1 VLSAELSN
9 LLESWGTGTDMAQS
23 HEGAPR
29 EELGDMPRSEE
40 MVLRDEQRLLYMLAL
55 TCLPFW
61 VVDSLSVGRP
71 AWDTLALRL
80 GWAGLTGAMGWALRW
95 VEPSRRRGV
104 RTLAGV
110 VVPNLFLGLVVYRLG
125 GTDTPLFSW
134 LFVMP
139 LMTFTVSRGELWQGV
154 LSTLLPMVSAGTLM
168 GLEGMA
174 PVPMVTR
181 LLLLLGA
188 GAVGMQMSF
197 FYRRLR
203 QAQARAEE
211 DDQRVV
217 QEALDASQAR
227 ALEAERLAQ
236 VGRLAAGVA
245 HEVKNPL
252 AYVQANLR
260 FLLEEWR
267 QPTTGANDTE
277 YTEALQET
285 MQGVERIHQIVKDLT
300 ALSRAEE
307 TVEGVG
313 RCELVPVIDAS
324 MRLASVRLKSLV
336 RLAVEVPP
344 EAVAKAEPRR
354 LGQVLL
360 NLLLNA
366 ADAIEDAKVQ
376 DGRVAVRAEVVGQW
390 VRVVVED
397 NGPGIAEEN
406 LPRLFA
412 TFFTTKAPGKGT
424 GLGLALSR
432 QYVESFG
439 GTLRAENRPEG
450 GARFI
455 VELPVA

>member
-1 VLSAELSN
+1 VFSAELSI
-9 LLESWGTGTDMAQS
+9 LLESWGTGTAMTQQDG
-23 HEGAPR
+23 GAPR
-29 EELGDMPRSEE
+29 EASGEKARSEE
-40 MVLRDEQRLLYMLAL
+40 LVLRDEQRLLYMVAL

-61 VVDSLSVGRP
+61 VVDSLSVMRP
-71 AWDTLALRL
+71 TWDTLALRL
-80 GWAGLTGAMGWALRW
+80 GWAGLTGAMSWSLRW
-95 VEPSRRRGV
+95 LGPSPRRLV
-104 RTLAGV
+104 RAVAGV
-110 VVPNLFLGLVVYRLG
+110 VVPNVFLGLVVYRLG
-125 GTDTPLFSW
+125 GVSSPLFSW
-134 LFVMP
+134 FFVMP
-139 LMTFTVSRGELWQGV
+139 LMTLSLSRGELWQGM
-154 LSTLLPMVSAGTLM
+154 LSTLLPMVAVGTLM
-168 GLEGMA
+168 GLEGMEA
-174 PVPMVTR
+174 GPMVTR

-203 QAQARAEE
+203 LARTRAEDE
-211 DDQRVV
+211 QRAVE
-217 QEALDASQAR
+217 EALVASQAR
-227 ALEAERLAQ
+227 ALQAERLAQ

-267 QPTTGANDTE
+267 QPATGADDTE

-324 MRLASVRLKSLV
+324 VRLASVRLKSLV

-344 EAVAKAEPRR
+344 EVVAKAEPRR

-376 DGRVAVRAEVVGQW
+376 DGRVAVRAEVVGER
-390 VRVVVED
+390 VRVLVED
-397 NGPGIAEEN
+397 NGPGIAAEH
-406 LPRLFA
+406 LPRLFT
-412 TFFTTKAPGKGT
+412 TFFTTKEPGKGT

-432 QYVESFG
+432 QYVEAFG

>member
-1 VLSAELSN
+1 
-9 LLESWGTGTDMAQS
+9 MAQR

-29 EELGDMPRSEE
+29 EGPGDRPSGDEL
-40 MVLRDEQRLLYMLAL
+40 VLRDEQRLLYLLAL
-55 TCLPFW
+55 TCLPLW
-61 VVDSLSVGRP
+61 LVDSLSVGRP
-71 AWDTLALRL
+71 TWDTLALRL

-95 VEPSRRRGV
+95 LEPSRRRGV
-104 RTLAGV
+104 RMVAGM
-110 VVPNLFLGLVVYRLG
+110 VVPNIFLGLVVYRLG
-125 GTDTPLFSW
+125 GTGNPLFHW
-134 LFVMP
+134 FFMMP
-139 LMTFTVSRGELWQGV
+139 LMTLSVSRGELWQGA
-154 LSTLLPMVSAGTLM
+154 LSTLLPMGVAGTLM

-174 PVPMVTR
+174 LVPMASR

-188 GAVGMQMSF
+188 GAVGMQMSV
-197 FYRRLR
+197 FYRRMR
-203 QAQARAEE
+203 RAQARAEG
-211 DDQRVV
+211 DQRAV
-217 QEALDASQAR
+217 QEALEESNAR
-227 ALEAERLAQ
+227 ALQAERLAQ

-267 QPTTGANDTE
+267 QPASGANDTE

-313 RCELVPVIDAS
+313 RCELVPVVDAS
-324 MRLASVRLKSLV
+324 VRLASVRLKSLV

-366 ADAIEDAKVQ
+366 ADAIEDARVQ
-376 DGRVAVRAEVVGQW
+376 DGRVAVRAEVVGER
-390 VRVVVED
+390 VRVMVED
-397 NGPGIAEEN
+397 NGPGIAAEN
-406 LPRLFA
+406 LPRLFT
-412 TFFTTKAPGKGT
+412 TFFTTKEPGKGT

>member
-1 VLSAELSN
+1 MGVLLARVRPSARR
-9 LLESWGTGTDMAQS
+9 W
-23 HEGAPR
+23 
-29 EELGDMPRSEE
+29 
-40 MVLRDEQRLLYMLAL
+40 LR
-55 TCLPFW
+55 T
-61 VVDSLSVGRP
+61 V
-71 AWDTLALRL
+71 
-80 GWAGLTGAMGWALRW
+80 
-95 VEPSRRRGV
+95 
-104 RTLAGV
+104 AGV
-110 VVPNLFLGLVVYRLG
+110 VVPNAFLGWVVHRLG
-125 GTDTPLFSW
+125 GSSNPVFGW
-134 LFVMP
+134 FCVMP
-139 LMTFTVSRGELWQGV
+139 VMTLMVSRGEPWQWV
-154 LSTLLPMVSAGTLM
+154 LNTLM
-168 GLEGMA
+168 PVAVAGAVMEVEGTPPRVMA
-174 PVPMVTR
+174 TW

-188 GAVGMQMSF
+188 GGVGTQMSF

-203 QAQARAEE
+203 LARVKAEDE
-211 DDQRVV
+211 QRAVR
-217 QEALDASQAR
+217 EELEASQER
-227 ALEAERLAQ
+227 VLQAERLAQ

-267 QPTTGANDTE
+267 QPTTSATDSE

-307 TVEGVG
+307 SVEGVG
-313 RCELVPVIDAS
+313 RCELAPVIDAS
-324 MRLASVRLKSLV
+324 VRLASVRLKSLV
-336 RLAVEVPP
+336 KLAVEVPG
-344 EAVAKAEPRR
+344 ETAVRAEPRR

-376 DGRVAVRAEVVGQW
+376 DGRVAVRVAVEAGR
-390 VRVVVED
+390 VRVMVED
-397 NGPGIAEEN
+397 NGPGIAAEN
-406 LPRLFA
+406 LARLFT

-455 VELPVA
+455 VDLPTA

>member
-1 VLSAELSN
+1 
-9 LLESWGTGTDMAQS
+9 MAQP
-23 HEGAPR
+23 HEGAPL
-29 EELGDMPRSEE
+29 EEPGERPRSEDL
-40 MVLRDEQRLLYMLAL
+40 VLRDEQRFLYALAL
-55 TCLPFW
+55 SCLPFW
-61 VVDSLSVGRP
+61 LVDSLSVGRP

-80 GWAGLTGAMGWALRW
+80 GWAGLTGAMGWGLRW
-95 VEPSRRRGV
+95 VERPARRRAV

-125 GTDTPLFSW
+125 GTGSPLFSW
-134 LFVMP
+134 IFVMP
-139 LMTFTVSRGELWQGV
+139 LMTLTVQRGELWQGV
-154 LSTLLPMVSAGTLM
+154 LSTLLPLVSAGTLM

-174 PVPMVTR
+174 PRAMVTR
-181 LLLLLGA
+181 LLLLVGA

-197 FYRRLR
+197 FYGRLR
-203 QAQARAEE
+203 QARVRAEHE
-211 DDQRVV
+211 QRAV
-217 QEALDASQAR
+217 QEALEASQAR
-227 ALEAERLAQ
+227 ALQAERLAQ

-267 QPTTGANDTE
+267 QPTTGADDTE

-307 TVEGVG
+307 TVAGVG
-313 RCELVPVIDAS
+313 RCELVPVVDAS
-324 MRLASVRLKSLV
+324 VRLASVRLKSLV

-397 NGPGIAEEN
+397 NGPGITAEN
-406 LPRLFA
+406 LPRLFT
-412 TFFTTKAPGKGT
+412 TFFTTKDPGKGT

-432 QYVESFG
+432 QYVEAFG

>member
-1 VLSAELSN
+1 MTQQD
-9 LLESWGTGTDMAQS
+9 G
-23 HEGAPR
+23 GAPR
-29 EELGDMPRSEE
+29 EASGEKARSEE
-40 MVLRDEQRLLYMLAL
+40 LVLRDEQRLLYMVAL

-61 VVDSLSVGRP
+61 VVDSLSVMRP
-71 AWDTLALRL
+71 TWDTLALRL
-80 GWAGLTGAMGWALRW
+80 GWAGLTGAMSWSLRW
-95 VEPSRRRGV
+95 LGPSPRRLV
-104 RTLAGV
+104 RAVAGV
-110 VVPNLFLGLVVYRLG
+110 VVPNVFLGLVVYRLG
-125 GTDTPLFSW
+125 GVSSPLFSW
-134 LFVMP
+134 FFVMP
-139 LMTFTVSRGELWQGV
+139 LMTLSLSRGELWQGM
-154 LSTLLPMVSAGTLM
+154 LSTLLPMVAVGTLM
-168 GLEGMA
+168 GLEGMEA
-174 PVPMVTR
+174 GPMVTR

-203 QAQARAEE
+203 LARTRAEDE
-211 DDQRVV
+211 QRAVE
-217 QEALDASQAR
+217 EALVASQAR
-227 ALEAERLAQ
+227 ALQAERLAQ

-267 QPTTGANDTE
+267 QPATGADDTE

-324 MRLASVRLKSLV
+324 VRLASVRLKSLV

-344 EAVAKAEPRR
+344 EVVAKAEPRR

-376 DGRVAVRAEVVGQW
+376 DGRVAVRAEVVGER
-390 VRVVVED
+390 VRVLVED
-397 NGPGIAEEN
+397 NGPGIAAEH
-406 LPRLFA
+406 LPRLFT
-412 TFFTTKAPGKGT
+412 TFFTTKEPGKGT

-432 QYVESFG
+432 QYVEAFG